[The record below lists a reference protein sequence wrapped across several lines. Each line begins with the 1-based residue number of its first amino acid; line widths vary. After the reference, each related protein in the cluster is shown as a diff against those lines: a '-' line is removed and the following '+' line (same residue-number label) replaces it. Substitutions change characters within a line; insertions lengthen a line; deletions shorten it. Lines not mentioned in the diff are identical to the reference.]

1 MTGQRTGALARLR
14 EIRDELGAG
23 DAPRRVNLRDYA
35 APGSAAWDAFVEASG
50 QPGHNVR
57 LNTMVARINQAIDA
71 LTSQLLGAGAPPATA
86 APRPEAPSP
95 HEAHEAGRPAGAAAD
110 DAPGEPEGLR
120 RLTSDGIGYARTFL
134 AGLREDPGGPIEP
147 PRELLYGDAYS
158 APFPGEIEVER
169 RSFRTRREA
178 AEYLAPRL
186 EPVSHLVVDQGGV
199 WSWLGMFYFP
209 GIVTR
214 RDDGAVRLSP
224 VDETLIMSGADRQRH
239 YLWSAW
245 RLYVQHGERAAFLL
259 DEGLTSFTRIAR
271 RPFQQTRAFNSIG
284 LVPLILRL
292 YTGGGRAKPGF
303 SAGDAPGGL
312 DHLFRVLD
320 QLERTYDVYGMEPD
334 ALMRVLPSEF
344 RAWDGG
350 PGLRRDAGAAATP
363 RGVRGS
369 EGARS

>member
-1 MTGQRTGALARLR
+1 MTGQRTEALARLR

-71 LTSQLLGAGAPPATA
+71 LTSQLLGVESPPAAT
-86 APRPEAPSP
+86 PLPESP
-95 HEAHEAGRPAGAAAD
+95 VAHEDGRPAEAAAD

-120 RLTSDGIGYARTFL
+120 RLTSDGIEYARTFL
-134 AGLREDPGGPIEP
+134 AGLREDPAGPIEP
-147 PRELLYGDAYS
+147 PRDLLYGDAYS

-214 RDDGAVRLSP
+214 HADGAVRLSP

-350 PGLRRDAGAAATP
+350 PGLRRDAGATATP
-363 RGVRGS
+363 QGMRGS